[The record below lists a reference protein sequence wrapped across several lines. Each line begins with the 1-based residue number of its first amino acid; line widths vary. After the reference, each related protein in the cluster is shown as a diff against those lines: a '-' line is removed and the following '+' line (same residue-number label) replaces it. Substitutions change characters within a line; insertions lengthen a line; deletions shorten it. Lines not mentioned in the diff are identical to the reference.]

1 MKLKLAKPLVFFDI
15 EATGLNIGTDKIVQ
29 ICFYKVMPDGSS
41 STYTTLINPEMHIP
55 EQVSEIHGIYDK
67 DVKDAPTFGQA
78 ARHISEFIKGCDLA
92 GYNILKYDMPLLM
105 EEFLRI
111 GMEPDLRGVK
121 MVDVQNIFHKMEPRT
136 LRAAHR
142 FYCGTDIEN
151 AHSADADTM
160 ATYRVLEAQVEKY
173 ENELSW
179 DDKEREQGICPI
191 KNDVAA
197 LAAYSAAGRNVDFA
211 GHIVFNDKDEEVFNF
226 GKHKGKTVREVFAME
241 PSYYSWMMN
250 ADFPLYTKK
259 IITNIRDD
267 EKLKKLTSHFSGK

>member
-41 STYTTLINPEMHIP
+41 STYTTFINPEMHIP

-67 DVKDAPTFGQA
+67 DVKDAPTFAQE
-78 ARHISEFIKGCDLA
+78 ARRISEFIKGCDLA

-173 ENELSW
+173 ENVLSW

-191 KNDVAA
+191 KNDVSA
-197 LAAYSAAGRNVDFA
+197 LAAYSAVGRNVDFA
-211 GHIVFNDKDEEVFNF
+211 GHIVFNDNDEEVFNF

-259 IITNIRDD
+259 IITTIRDD
-267 EKLKKLTSHFSGK
+267 EKLKKLTSHLFGK

>member
-1 MKLKLAKPLVFFDI
+1 MKLKLTKPLVFFDI

-67 DVKDAPTFGQA
+67 DVKDAPTFGEA

-111 GMEPDLRGVK
+111 NMEPDLRGVK
-121 MVDVQNIFHKMEPRT
+121 MIDVQNIFHKMEPRT

-173 ENELSW
+173 ENVLSW

-191 KNDVAA
+191 KNDVSA
-197 LAAYSAAGRNVDFA
+197 LAAYSAVGRNVDFA
-211 GHIVFNDKDEEVFNF
+211 GHIVFNDNDEEVFNF
-226 GKHKGKTVREVFAME
+226 GKHKGKTVREVFTME

-259 IITNIRDD
+259 IITTIRDD
-267 EKLKKLTSHFSGK
+267 EKLKKLTSHFAGK

>member
-1 MKLKLAKPLVFFDI
+1 MKLKLTKPLVFFDI

-67 DVKDAPTFGQA
+67 DVKDAPTFGEA

-111 GMEPDLRGVK
+111 NMEPDLRGVK
-121 MVDVQNIFHKMEPRT
+121 MIDVQNIFHKMEPRT

-173 ENELSW
+173 ENVLSW

-191 KNDVAA
+191 KNDVSA

-211 GHIVFNDKDEEVFNF
+211 GHIVFNDNDEEVFNF

-259 IITNIRDD
+259 IITTIRDD
-267 EKLKKLTSHFSGK
+267 EKLKKLTSHFAGK

>member
-1 MKLKLAKPLVFFDI
+1 MKLKLTKPLVFFDI
-15 EATGLNIGTDKIVQ
+15 EATGLNIGTDKVVQ
-29 ICFYKVMPDGSS
+29 ICFYKVMPDGSN

-67 DVKDAPTFGQA
+67 DVKDAPTFRQEA
-78 ARHISEFIKGCDLA
+78 HHISEFIKGCDLA

-142 FYCGTDIEN
+142 FYCGEDIEN

-173 ENELSW
+173 ENVLSW

-211 GHIVFNDKDEEVFNF
+211 GHIVFNDRDEEVFNF

-241 PSYYSWMMN
+241 PSYYNWMMN

-267 EKLKKLTSHFSGK
+267 EKLKKLTSHLAGK